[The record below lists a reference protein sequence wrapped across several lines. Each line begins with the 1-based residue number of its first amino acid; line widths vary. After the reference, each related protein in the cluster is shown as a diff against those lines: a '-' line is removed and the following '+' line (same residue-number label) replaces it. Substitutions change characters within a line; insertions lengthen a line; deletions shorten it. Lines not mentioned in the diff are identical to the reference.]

1 MISRESYDTIAAA
14 LERAHGLA
22 EERQEMTDIT
32 RAANELETAFR
43 AHLPDAA
50 QKRAKK
56 IVKAIL
62 TDLEDRSG
70 FDHWWGDIDGP
81 IRTEIRKELTSIVV
95 AELGR

>member
-1 MISRESYDTIAAA
+1 MISRESYDTIVAA

-22 EERQEMTDIT
+22 EEPQEIAAIRQATD
-32 RAANELETAFR
+32 ELKTAYH
-43 AHLPDAA
+43 AQLPDAT

-70 FDHWWGDIDGP
+70 FDGWWDDIEGP
-81 IRTEIRKELTSIVV
+81 TRTEIRRKLTGIVV